1 MREKKILAAL
11 LAGALVL
18 GLTACGGGTNGED
31 GGEAE
36 GAPVGV
42 AVQVEEISDG
52 TIYAE
57 NTVSGQIVTEEQTTV
72 MVATN
77 AKCTAVYFEVGDAVR
92 AGQAICKVDLDSTW
106 TSYNA
111 ADISYQAAIQ
121 SYNDQS
127 AVFESQITLL
137 EKNIS
142 DLKELFEIGA
152 ASQTEIDQA
161 ELQLQSTIATRNST
175 LSQLE
180 AGMQNYKS
188 NLEQLSSSL
197 ENIDSQGNIIAPA
210 SGTLLTLNAVKDG
223 YVSTAAPVAVIDG
236 VDQLKLVV
244 QVSEALV
251 PKLSRGDSASVTISA
266 VNKTFDAPIR
276 SIERSANM
284 QTKLY
289 SVTLSLPADVEGLI
303 AGMFADVTFHT
314 DVSEDTVVV
323 PTEAILTSGDSR
335 YVFVVE
341 NGAARYV
348 EVVTG
353 LTGSGVTEVL
363 SGLEAG
369 QQLVTVGQAYLTDG
383 AAVRIVSGDTPAETR
398 EETEEPAE
406 GDAGADSAGDAGS
419 GEA

>member
-127 AVFESQITLL
+127 AVFEMQIALL
-137 EKNIS
+137 EKTVQ
-142 DLKELFEIGA
+142 DLRELFAIGA
-152 ASQTEIDQA
+152 ASQMEIDQA
-161 ELQLQSTIATRNST
+161 ELQMQTAVATRNST

-180 AGMQNYKS
+180 AGMQSAKS
-188 NLEQLSSSL
+188 NVEQLATVL
-197 ENIDSQGNIIAPA
+197 ENVDSQGNVIAPS
-210 SGTLLTLNAVKDG
+210 SGTLVTMNAVENG
-223 YVSTAAPVAVIDG
+223 FVSSAAPVAIIDG
-236 VDQLKLVV
+236 VEQMKVTV
-244 QVSEALV
+244 SVSEALV
-251 PKLSRGDSASVTISA
+251 PKLAAGGKADVTVSAIEQSFEATIRA
-266 VNKTFDAPIR
+266 VEKA
-276 SIERSANM
+276 ANM

-289 SVTLSLPADVEGLI
+289 NVTLAVPSDVSGLL

-314 DVSEDTVVV
+314 DVSENTVVA
-323 PTEAILTSGDSR
+323 PTEAVISSGGSQ
-335 YVFVVE
+335 YVFIVE
-341 NGAARYV
+341 NNTAKQV
-348 EVVTG
+348 QVTTG
-353 LTGSGVTEVL
+353 LTGNGVTEIT
-363 SGLEAG
+363 SGLEPG
-369 QQLVTVGQAYLTDG
+369 MQLVTVGQAYLTDG
-383 AAVRIVSGDTPAETR
+383 TAVRIVSGL
-398 EETEEPAE
+398 EET
-406 GDAGADSAGDAGS
+406 DADTEAASPEDSGGAAPQDGG
-419 GEA
+419 GEAA